1 VDSAQRD
8 AYSPDM
14 IGFVRIT
21 DVAPRDGLQN
31 ESRTIPT
38 ADKVELVRLLTL
50 TGVDEVEVSSFVSPK
65 WVPQLADAAEVFEQ
79 VAGFKRSGLVYSAL
93 VPNQKGMD
101 AALAA
106 NRAAGFKLIDK
117 ITVFTAATEEFAR
130 RNTNATIAE
139 TLERFGPVVAAA
151 RDHGIAVRAYIS
163 CVIRCPYAGPVAPAA
178 VADVSR
184 KLIDIG
190 CQELDLGD
198 TIGAGTPQTV
208 REMLVAVRD
217 AVGRP
222 AFEAGTLHLHD
233 TFGAAA
239 SCVPVAL
246 ELGMTSFDG
255 SAGGLGGCPFASTPG
270 RRAPGNIATETLLR
284 TVRTAGWQTRV
295 DEEKLAS
302 ASAFARR
309 IVGAGQV

>member
-1 VDSAQRD
+1 MAE
-8 AYSPDM
+8 Y
-14 IGFVRIT
+14 VRIT

-31 ESRTIPT
+31 ESRIIPT
-38 ADKVELVRLLTL
+38 GEKIELVRLLTQ

-65 WVPQLADAAEVFEQ
+65 WVPQLADAAEVFAG
-79 VAGFKRSGLVYSAL
+79 VAGFKRPGLVFSAL

-101 AALAA
+101 GALAV

-130 RNTNATIAE
+130 RNTNASIAE
-139 TLERFGPVVAAA
+139 TLERFRPVIAAA
-151 RDHGIAVRAYIS
+151 REHRIDVRAYIS
-163 CVIRCPYAGPVAPAA
+163 CVIRCPYAGPVAPEA
-178 VADVSR
+178 VADVCR
-184 KLIDIG
+184 QLIDIG
-190 CQELDLGD
+190 CRELDLGD
-198 TIGAGTPQTV
+198 TIGAATPQTV

-217 AVGRP
+217 AVGR
-222 AFEAGTLHLHD
+222 AGFEAGTLHLHD

-270 RRAPGNIATETLLR
+270 KRAPGNIATETLLR
-284 TVRTAGWQTRV
+284 TIQAAGRKTCV
-295 DEEKLAS
+295 DEKKLSEA
-302 ASAFARR
+302 AAFARR
-309 IVGAGQV
+309 IVRGGAG

>member
-1 VDSAQRD
+1 MQDFA
-8 AYSPDM
+8 
-14 IGFVRIT
+14 RIT

-38 ADKVELVRLLTL
+38 AEKVELVRLLTL

-65 WVPQLADAAEVFEQ
+65 WVPQLADAAEVFAQ
-79 VAGFKRSGLVYSAL
+79 VAALKPPGMVYSAL

-101 AALAA
+101 AALAV
-106 NRAAGFKLIDK
+106 NRAAGFRVIDK

-139 TLERFGPVVAAA
+139 TLERFRPVIAAA
-151 RDHGIAVRAYIS
+151 RENGIDVRAYIS

-178 VADVSR
+178 VAEVSR
-184 KLIDIG
+184 RLIEIG
-190 CQELDLGD
+190 CRELDLGD
-198 TIGAGTPQTV
+198 TIGAGTPESV
-208 REMLVAVRD
+208 REMLVAVRA
-217 AVGRP
+217 AVGP
-222 AFEAGTLHLHD
+222 AAFEAGTLHLHD

-270 RRAPGNIATETLLR
+270 KRAPGNIATETLLR
-284 TVRTAGWQTRV
+284 TIQSAGWRTRV
-295 DEEKLAS
+295 DEEKMS
-302 ASAFARR
+302 AAAAFARR
-309 IVGAGQV
+309 IVQSGAE